1 MTSTASI
8 STGSDG
14 YGLFLL
20 DIPERADA
28 LMFDLVFDLIG
39 DGDWLEVVLG
49 DQLVG
54 AYSGL
59 TFGTTERSL
68 MFDVGAFAGTTD
80 FLTLFMHGDDNPER
94 ASITAS
100 NFRYSLAQTPAPVPL
115 PASGLLLV
123 GGVLGLAA
131 FRRRKRTQTV

>member
-20 DIPERADA
+20 DIPDQAEV
-28 LMFDLVFDLIG
+28 LMFDLVFDLLG
-39 DGDWLEVVLG
+39 DGDWLEIALG

-54 AYSGL
+54 AYQGT

-68 MFDVGAFAGTTD
+68 AFDLGGLSGTTE
-80 FLTLFMHGDDNPER
+80 FLSFLLHGDENPEM
-94 ASITAS
+94 AAITAS
-100 NFRYSLAQTPAPVPL
+100 NFQYALTQTPAPVPL

-123 GGVLGLAA
+123 GGFLGLLTLK
-131 FRRRKRTQTV
+131 RRNRT